1 MNPWIPYQS
10 CLWDSAQSQEHVF
23 PEESPSTG
31 QSHTSWRKN
40 IWEKGWPFWMIS
52 ICVLCVY
59 IYICKYTYIIYIYPQ
74 NATEIIKN
82 HLWNFNI
89 DVEWIPRLRAVF
101 QLEFCRIREGARFD
115 QCSLLPG
122 IAKKIAG
129 GLPQLIQTT
138 CVSMWANLL
147 GWNVAARSSKW
158 IQVDVLIILLSDQLQ
173 SFNTSP
179 KKFILRSVMLAKDRM
194 KVGFKPQL
202 QQISNRSAT
211 VCWMWSHPLIQPCHH
226 GKASCQ
232 PGHPQAGPSSSAW
245 SKRFPLNEIPKWMPF
260 LRIKKKTCKVTWHCH
275 QPTC

>member
-40 IWEKGWPFWMIS
+40 MRKWMTFLNDINMWIYS
-52 ICVLCVY
+52 TVY
-59 IYICKYTYIIYIYPQ
+59 IFIYIYTYIIYPQ

-82 HLWNFNI
+82 NPWNFNI
-89 DVEWIPRLRAVF
+89 DVEWMPRLRAVF

-122 IAKKIAG
+122 IAQKIAG

-211 VCWMWSHPLIQPCHH
+211 TYAECDPIL
-226 GKASCQ
+226 
-232 PGHPQAGPSSSAW
+232 SSSRVTMEKLHA
-245 SKRFPLNEIPKWMPF
+245 SQDIRRPGQALLHDQRGFPWTRYPNG
-260 LRIKKKTCKVTWHCH
+260 CH
-275 QPTC
+275 S